1 MGLNEVFKKVA
12 DIEKN
17 ATELA
22 SEKIELA
29 TVFEDVSSSLSEMRN
44 LNIKS
49 EAFKKAVDDKKME
62 VKKAQN
68 NFKAHLDLID
78 FQIKLATSSSDR
90 LAMEASKLGLPTPDL
105 AKNAPKIAKDFA
117 NIVKMDRKNYTV

>member
-12 DIEKN
+12 DIERN

-22 SEKIELA
+22 SHEVQLA
-29 TVFEDVSSSLSEMRN
+29 TVFEDVSSALTEMRN

-49 EAFKKAVDDKKME
+49 DGFKKAIDDKKME

-78 FQIKLATSSSDR
+78 FQIKLATASSDR
-90 LAMEASKLGLPTPDL
+90 LKMEASKLGIPTPDL
-105 AKNAPKIAKDFA
+105 AKNAPKIAKDFDG
-117 NIVKMDRKNYTV
+117 IVKADRKNYTI

>member
-12 DIEKN
+12 DIERN

-22 SEKIELA
+22 SHEVALA
-29 TVFEDVSSSLSEMRN
+29 TVFEDVSSALTEMRN

-49 EAFKKAVDDKKME
+49 DGFKQAIDDKKME

-90 LAMEASKLGLPTPDL
+90 LAMEASKLGIPTPDL
-105 AKNAPKIAKDFA
+105 AKTAPKVSKDFA